1 MPPMEET
8 PTTIDTK
15 RLVIEARQALRE
27 AYMPESGCPLTPVE
41 TALIKALSKLAHAVE
56 RSVDHSCKPFTF
68 CPEAEAEEA
77 KDLDRLYASITSR
90 LDSGTTERKF
100 VIAFPPMELT
110 VEEIWP
116 GGDAPE
122 NPTPDDVVA
131 AMKEVQYA
139 HPARVAFEWL
149 LIDKL
154 SVRYKLDVDGDDME
168 VEWDGD

>member
-1 MPPMEET
+1 VASMEET

-15 RLVIEARQALRE
+15 RLAIEARQALRE
-27 AYMPESGCPLTPVE
+27 AYVPEIGHRHTSTE
-41 TALIKALSKLAHAVE
+41 KALIKALAKLIHAVE
-56 RSVDHSCKPFTF
+56 RSVDHSYKPFTF
-68 CPEAEAEEA
+68 CPEAEAEEE

-90 LDSGTTERKF
+90 LDSNTSERKF
-100 VIAFPPMELT
+100 VISFPPMELT

-116 GGDAPE
+116 DGNAPE

-139 HPARVAFEWL
+139 HPARVASEWL

-154 SVRYKLDVDGDDME
+154 TVRYKLDVDGDDME
-168 VEWDGD
+168 VEWDGA